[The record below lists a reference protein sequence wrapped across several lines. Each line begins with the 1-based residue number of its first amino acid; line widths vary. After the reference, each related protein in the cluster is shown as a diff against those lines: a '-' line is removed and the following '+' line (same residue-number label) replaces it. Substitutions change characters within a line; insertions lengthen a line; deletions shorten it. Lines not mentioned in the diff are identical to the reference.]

1 MVSRKV
7 LVGSGVQFFQVA
19 GSVNVFITGKVST
32 VSYTPTER
40 TALQT
45 AVAQGMNLVITS
57 DDTNND
63 ISSLFGITLDNA
75 GGEISRVTLTDHPVF
90 AGPFGRIT
98 RFRNA
103 GESAHFRGW
112 PTGAVVLASSSAG
125 PTMVLIPRGTLS
137 PGAGAVLAIAGVDT
151 LSTFNRMTG
160 PNDSDP
166 DLAVTDALILNI
178 VSHLCNPDIQATAP
192 HLVFP
197 QFANGESN
205 VSYLNLT
212 STDKQS
218 VQARVEFRDGNGA
231 PFSVN
236 IIGQGSSSTFQSVVL
251 PNRTNVFMTDGVDT
265 LKSGWASVRGSEALT
280 GTIIFQVPGL
290 GATGVGASE
299 VAGGFVLPV
308 VPMPVFDPSSGRVV
322 SRDILTGLAVCN
334 LTNKTTTLR
343 LELWD
348 QNGKRFDGV
357 RFRTLPPYGHF
368 ARFLW
373 QEDLYPNFDFRNFKG
388 SLRIVSSNGL
398 IAVTALQ
405 LGGGAGQFTAL
416 PAKALY

>member
-1 MVSRKV
+1 
-7 LVGSGVQFFQVA
+7 
-19 GSVNVFITGKVST
+19 
-32 VSYTPTER
+32 ER
-40 TALQT
+40 TALQS

-57 DDTNND
+57 DDIDHD
-63 ISSLFGITLDNA
+63 ISGVFGITVENA
-75 GGEISRVTLTDHPVF
+75 GAGMSRVVVPDHPFF

-103 GESAHFRGW
+103 GQTTAHFRSW
-112 PTGAVVLASSSAG
+112 PTGGLVLASSTAG
-125 PTMVLIPRGTLS
+125 PTMILFPRGTL
-137 PGAGAVLAIAGVDT
+137 GLGYGAVLAIAGVDT
-151 LSTFNRMTG
+151 LSTFNRVTG

-197 QFANGESN
+197 QFANGENN

-212 STDKQS
+212 STDKQD
-218 VQARVEFRDGNGA
+218 VQARAEFRDSNGN

-236 IIGQGSSSTFQSVVL
+236 IVGSGSRSTLQERMLS
-251 PNRTNVFMTDGVDT
+251 NRTYVYMTDGVDT

-290 GATGVGASE
+290 GATGVGPSE

-308 VPMPVFDPSSGRVV
+308 VPMPVYDPATGRVV
-322 SRDILTGLAVCN
+322 SRDIYTGLAVCN

-373 QEDLYPNFDFRNFKG
+373 QDDLYPNFNFANFRG

-398 IAVTALQ
+398 IAATALQ
-405 LGGGAGQFTAL
+405 LGSGAGQFTAL
-416 PAKALY
+416 PVKALY